1 MCINDS
7 SGSAGAVHRAVIC
20 EFPGAV
26 HRRCDVG
33 AGVKLVSNQER
44 VLPLL
49 HCACE
54 LKRPMSRHCSND
66 ERSNHSDSSQI
77 MRRRLPSAPRRLI
90 CEDTHER
97 DRQALCDHS
106 SKKPDAREAAKL
118 RKRKS
123 RSNMT
128 PERHDAIK
136 SNDRVRNR
144 VSNMTPERHD
154 ATKSNY
160 RVRNRVSNMTPERHD
175 ATKSKD
181 QVRKRV
187 NIG

>member
-1 MCINDS
+1 M
-7 SGSAGAVHRAVIC
+7 H
-20 EFPGAV
+20 
-26 HRRCDVG
+26 
-33 AGVKLVSNQER
+33 
-44 VLPLL
+44 
-49 HCACE
+49 
-54 LKRPMSRHCSND
+54 RHCSND
-66 ERSNHSDSSQI
+66 ESDKRGNHSDSSQIMSDKRGNHSDSSQI

-128 PERHDAIK
+128 PERRDATKSKRRVCNMTPERHDATK

-144 VSNMTPERHD
+144 VSNMTPEY
-154 ATKSNY
+154 TYQIVWVGKSGRLY
-160 RVRNRVSNMTPERHD
+160 QPSVRV
-175 ATKSKD
+175 
-181 QVRKRV
+181 
-187 NIG
+187 IGALSF